1 MATLEEITDRFKTAL
16 GSGVG
21 LEKSVKFDLKGA
33 GFIVIDG
40 PDVTNEDR
48 PADCTIKVSLDDF
61 QALARGT
68 LDPASAFMRGKL
80 KVAGDM
86 SVAMKL
92 QPLLAQARS
101 GGPHG

>member
-1 MATLEEITDRFKTAL
+1 MATLEEITDRFKTAV

-33 GFIVIDG
+33 GIILIDG
-40 PDVTNEDR
+40 PEVTNEDR
-48 PADCTIKVSLDDF
+48 PADCTIRVSMDDF

-68 LDPASAFMRGKL
+68 LDPAAAFMRGRL

-92 QPLLAQARS
+92 QPLLAHGRS
-101 GGPHG
+101 GGLRG